1 MIRAARLNAWPF
13 SFFRAEQCRLMPEKA
28 DTRIYKRESRFR
40 IPHSIERAG
49 RECYDYCDS

>member
-1 MIRAARLNAWPF
+1 MIRAARLDAWPF

-28 DTRIYKRESRFR
+28 DSRIYKRGSLFR
-40 IPHSIERAG
+40 ILYSIERAG